1 MIADFIRYTEV
12 ADGIII
18 KIFLEAKR
26 SLPEAETLFS
36 HVLNAQHIWASRING
51 LKPSFLTW
59 DLQPVSVFE
68 EMHVSN
74 IAQLKEIL
82 AKDDLGRTVSYTT
95 QAGDSL
101 VNTVGD
107 IILHA
112 ANHSIYHRAQVVSLF
127 KQNNIKPPVTDLIA
141 LKRQGLL

>member
-12 ADGIII
+12 ADAIVIRN
-18 KIFLEAKR
+18 FLAANR
-26 SLPEAETLFS
+26 SLPEAEKLFS
-36 HVLNAQHIWASRING
+36 HILNAQHIWASRINSI
-51 LKPSFLTW
+51 KPSFLTW
-59 DLQPVSVFE
+59 DLQPVSAFE

-82 AKDDLGRTVSYTT
+82 ANDDLARQVSYTT

-112 ANHSIYHRAQVVSLF
+112 ANHSTYHRAQVVSLF
-127 KQNNIKPPVTDLIA
+127 KQNNIQPPVTDLIA